1 MTHATE
7 HITDPSVFR
16 LRASATETGVLFAWD
31 YPGATLLR
39 VRIQRS
45 RDVFADDPDDEPAVV
60 YDGVGGSFRDADVD
74 AGHEYLYTVWARHAE
89 APGVPPGPWGCAADR
104 AGAHDELPGR
114 SAAGAGTPE
123 RAPHA
128 AGWVLW
134 ERLRIRACGGSRLRR
149 ILGRLRGRR

>member
-16 LRASATETGVLFAWD
+16 LRASATPTGVLFAWD

-45 RDVFADDPDDEPAVV
+45 QDVFVDDPDDEPAVV
-60 YDGVGGSFRDADVD
+60 YDGVGGSFRDTGAE
-74 AGHEYLYTVWARHAE
+74 AGHEYFYTVWACHAE
-89 APGVPPGPWGCAADR
+89 APGAQD
-104 AGAHDELPGR
+104 
-114 SAAGAGTPE
+114 
-123 RAPHA
+123 A

-134 ERLRIRACGGSRLRR
+134 ERTRMRAGGRSRLRR
-149 ILGRLRGRR
+149 VLSRWRGRA